1 MDGRYSGSYGNWN
14 AESSGAGY
22 DVYDYDYGYGQG
34 SGSNYGYGGK
44 SWDSHRGNAS
54 HNSESIVTKI
64 NQRLDLLS
72 RNDNDE
78 QERFA
83 PFESYDSRS
92 SLDDRDLFR
101 PGFDYSESG
110 PYRNDSYGGRF
121 DRFDNFNRNRR
132 DNFRYRARDGPGKFR
147 GQNWSRDWVPNN
159 RPYRNDHFSSSST
172 ERLSACW
179 NEMSMGMGGRGYAA
193 PSRNPP
199 SLFSHAF
206 TSGYGS
212 YGMQGMGKQFGG
224 YRPRRRDWNRG
235 RGRRGRGGIIGGMK
249 RKQSTGSNDE
259 PDFKMSR
266 TDQSDLS
273 DSEEEE
279 RDADDAEDAEDVAAG
294 DASAG
299 VEDKESSD
307 SPEKEKKESAE
318 GEDDESKK
326 SGDLQ
331 EETSD
336 SKKKQYIKE
345 KPKKKQRDRITERIM
360 YVCSVCKFRTFDDD
374 EIFPH
379 LESKFHKEN
388 FKFIGTKL
396 PKQTADFLH
405 EYILNKNKKTLK
417 FRDAMEDKNA
427 IKKRIQE
434 QNLLHG
440 ISIDNFMKKV
450 EAVHCTACEMFI
462 PMQYNAIQRHMKAPD
477 HNRNRKLMLEQSKR
491 GGLQVAKSIL
501 NNRNIGSMLEKY
513 LQGDNP
519 FTEEDAKDDDA
530 VDDSMKGEG
539 HNESVTGENAGDK
552 GETPEGEGAEEPG
565 TEPKGNEGGDEIVSA
580 PKTAVEP
587 PERGVDI
594 TNEEPDSNMTAD
606 RDGEESLTVG
616 KDTKASLLA
625 EDEDNISEV
634 GAEGNPDECSP
645 GENDAEEET
654 E

>member
-14 AESSGAGY
+14 ADSSGAGY
-22 DVYDYDYGYGQG
+22 DDYGYGQG

-44 SWDSHRGNAS
+44 SWDSHRGNAGQ
-54 HNSESIVTKI
+54 NSESIVAKI

-72 RNDNDE
+72 HNDTDE

-101 PGFDYSESG
+101 SGFDYSEYG
-110 PYRNDSYGGRF
+110 PNRNDSYGGRF
-121 DRFDNFNRNRR
+121 DRFDYSTRNRR
-132 DNFRYRARDGPGKFR
+132 DYFRYRGRDGSGKFR
-147 GQNWSRDWVPNN
+147 GQNWSRDWMPNN
-159 RPYRNDHFSSSST
+159 RPYRNDSFSSSSS

-179 NEMSMGMGGRGYAA
+179 NEMSYGMGGRGYAA
-193 PSRNPP
+193 PPRNLP
-199 SLFSHAF
+199 SLFSQAL
-206 TSGYGS
+206 TSGYGP

-224 YRPRRRDWNRG
+224 LRQRRRDWNRF

-266 TDQSDLS
+266 TDQSDYS
-273 DSEEEE
+273 DSEEERE
-279 RDADDAEDAEDVAAG
+279 ADDDDVEDAAAG
-294 DASAG
+294 DACASF
-299 VEDKESSD
+299 EDKDSSD
-307 SPEKEKKESAE
+307 SPEKEKKETAE
-318 GEDDESKK
+318 GEDNESKK

-331 EETSD
+331 EEASD
-336 SKKKQYIKE
+336 SKKKLYNKE

-396 PKQTADFLH
+396 PKQTAEFLH

-477 HNRNRKLMLEQSKR
+477 HNRNRKMMLEQSKR
-491 GGLQVAKSIL
+491 SGLQVAKSIL
-501 NNRNIGSMLEKY
+501 NNRNIVSMLDKY
-513 LQGDNP
+513 LQGENP
-519 FTEEDAKDDDA
+519 FTEDAKDDEDG
-530 VDDSMKGEG
+530 VDDPMKGDG
-539 HNESVTGENAGDK
+539 LNQSIKCENDGDK
-552 GETPEGEGAEEPG
+552 GETPEAEGAEDPELG
-565 TEPKGNEGGDEIVSA
+565 AEGSEGGNEIVNA
-580 PKTAVEP
+580 PETVVEP
-587 PERGVDI
+587 SEREVGV
-594 TNEEPDSNMTAD
+594 TEEPESSLTAD
-606 RDGEESLTVG
+606 QDGEESLPAG
-616 KDTKASLLA
+616 KDPEVSLSV
-625 EDEDNISEV
+625 EDEENILEV
-634 GAEGNPDECSP
+634 GAGENPDESSP
-645 GENDAEEET
+645 GENDDAEESE
-654 E
+654 